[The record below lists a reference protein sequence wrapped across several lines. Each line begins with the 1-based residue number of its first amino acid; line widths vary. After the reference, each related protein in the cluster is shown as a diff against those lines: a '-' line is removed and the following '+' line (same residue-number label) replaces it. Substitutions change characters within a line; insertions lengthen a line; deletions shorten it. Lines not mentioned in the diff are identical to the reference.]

1 MKIKRISGLKVRFCP
16 SVPPLE
22 NKKNAPAI
30 LSLAICVFLDWMS
43 DGGAAKA
50 VAFDRSPMYLTP

>member
-1 MKIKRISGLKVRFCP
+1 MVCWAVFF
-16 SVPPLE
+16 PPLE

-30 LSLAICVFLDWMS
+30 LFSLAICVFLDWMS
-43 DGGAAKA
+43 DGGAAEA